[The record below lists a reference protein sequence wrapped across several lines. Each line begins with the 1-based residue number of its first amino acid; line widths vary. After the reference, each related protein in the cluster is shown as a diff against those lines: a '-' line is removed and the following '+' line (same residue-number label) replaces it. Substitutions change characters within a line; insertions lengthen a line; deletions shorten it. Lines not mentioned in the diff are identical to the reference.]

1 MNWGMDHSF
10 RAEPTGEVSSEI
22 ETSVLWESE
31 MKLALW
37 PVLCILSLPALV
49 SATDKTPF
57 SGDDPTALNVVE
69 KLTETSAGFTVQ
81 EIRFSGVDGDG
92 LHASLVSPQKAG
104 PHAAILFVH
113 WLGPVNSDRREFLAE
128 AKSLAADGAISLL
141 VDMPWSDPKWFES
154 RKLSDDYEFSIRQ
167 VKNLRR
173 ALNVLLLQKD
183 VDKRRVAL
191 VGHDFGAMYGSL
203 LAGTDPRVH
212 YAVFMSATPVFS
224 DWFLLG
230 AKIEGREREEYKAKI
245 APLDPTNFA
254 AKKNSLPVLFQFSK
268 HDEYVPETRAQS
280 FFQSA
285 SAPKEVLWYDAGH
298 ELNAQAANDREKW
311 LKAKLKLSGN
321 Q

>member
-1 MNWGMDHSF
+1 MKEWTIRFALNRQEKYH
-10 RAEPTGEVSSEI
+10 RNL
-22 ETSVLWESE
+22 ETTVTWESE
-31 MKLALW
+31 MKISLW
-37 PVLCILSLPALV
+37 SFLCILSLPALV

-69 KLTETSAGFTVQ
+69 KLTETNADFTVR
-81 EIRFSGVDGDG
+81 EISFSGVDGDR

-113 WLGPVNSDRREFLAE
+113 WLGPVNSDRNEFLAE
-128 AKSLAADGAISLL
+128 AKSLAADGAMSIL
-141 VDMPWSDPKWFES
+141 VDMPWSDPKWFDS

-173 ALNVLLLQKD
+173 TLNVLLLQKD

-212 YAVFMSATPVFS
+212 CAVFMSATPVFS

-230 AKIEGREREEYKAKI
+230 AKIEGREREEYKAKL

-254 AKKNSLPVLFQFSK
+254 ARKNSLPVLFQFSK
-268 HDEYVPETRAQS
+268 HDEYVPEARARL

-285 SAPKEVLWYDAGH
+285 SDPKEVLWYDAGH
-298 ELNAQAANDREKW
+298 ELNALAAGDRDKW
-311 LKAKLKLSGN
+311 LKARLGLSAI

>member
-1 MNWGMDHSF
+1 
-10 RAEPTGEVSSEI
+10 
-22 ETSVLWESE
+22 
-31 MKLALW
+31 MKIALL
-37 PVLCILSLPALV
+37 PFLCILSLPALA
-49 SATDKTPF
+49 SATDKALF
-57 SGDDPTALNVVE
+57 SGDASHELNVVE
-69 KLTETSAGFTVQ
+69 KVTETNASFMVH
-81 EIRFSGVDGDG
+81 EISFSGVDGER

-113 WLGPVNSDRREFLAE
+113 WLGPVNSDRSEFLAE
-128 AKSLAADGAISLL
+128 AKSLAGDGAISLL
-141 VDMPWSDPKWFES
+141 VDMPWSDPKWFAS

-173 ALNVLLLQKD
+173 TLDVLLLQKD
-183 VDKRRVAL
+183 VDKRRVVL

-203 LAGTDPRVH
+203 LAGTDPRIH

-230 AKIEGREREEYKAKI
+230 AKIEGREREEYKAKM

-254 AKKNSLPVLFQFSK
+254 ARKNSLPVLFQFSK
-268 HDEYVPETRAQS
+268 HDEYVPEARAQL

-298 ELNAQAANDREKW
+298 ELNAQAAEDREKW
-311 LKAKLKLSGN
+311 LKAKLKLPAI

>member
-1 MNWGMDHSF
+1 
-10 RAEPTGEVSSEI
+10 
-22 ETSVLWESE
+22 
-31 MKLALW
+31 MKIALLTF
-37 PVLCILSLPALV
+37 LCILSLPALA
-49 SATDKTPF
+49 SATDKTLF
-57 SGDDPTALNVVE
+57 SGGATPELNVVD
-69 KLTETSAGFTVQ
+69 KVTETNASLVVH
-81 EIRFSGVDGDG
+81 EISFSGVDGER

-113 WLGPVNSDRREFLAE
+113 WLGPVNSDRSEFLAE
-128 AKSLAADGAISLL
+128 AKSLAGDGAISLL
-141 VDMPWSDPKWFES
+141 VDMPWSVPKWFAS
-154 RKLSDDYEFSIRQ
+154 RKLPDDYEFSIRQ

-173 ALNVLLLQKD
+173 TLDVLLLQKD

-230 AKIEGREREEYKAKI
+230 AKIEGREREEYKARM

-254 AKKNSLPVLFQFSK
+254 APKNSLPVLFQFSK
-268 HDEYVPETRAQS
+268 HDEYVPDARAQL

-298 ELNAQAANDREKW
+298 ELNAQAADDREKW
-311 LKAKLKLSGN
+311 LKAKLKLAR